1 MIYPWI
7 WRHLPGP
14 RWARAIQVAL
24 ILAIVV
30 LSLFEWVFPWVSA
43 QLPYQDQTV
52 GGQ

>member
-14 RWARAIQVAL
+14 RWARVVTL
-24 ILAIVV
+24 VLVVAIVV
-30 LSLFEWVFPWVSA
+30 LGLFEWVFPWVSE
-43 QLPYQDQTV
+43 QTPYQDQTV